1 MPHYVFH
8 WWQIWQTWWPDRS
21 ERALESAGWTWW
33 LRISRGE
40 SWRVPQCKSAVS
52 LQRNRNSCSNLEQ
65 LSCGYQTTPRY
76 LCGRRAQEQRCISNC
91 MCRSQQGMK
100 LLDKGDMLLRT
111 NSSWRGLCL
120 FKLVGARHAQEVVA
134 DNIPTHPYSP
144 YMSRLQI
151 DVYACAFWVG
161 CGWHLL
167 WDLTQVW
174 EGVLATSFQCASDT
188 LGKDN
193 LEALPDEDGEGD
205 DYDRDWDFDGDYPGS
220 EVFELKG
227 TEELAMDY
235 DVFGKFVKSAQM
247 EKAGV
252 PGAKNWGLT
261 SEDCL
266 YLAADGK
273 PTWWFW
279 DASGGECFYAQS
291 DSHIPPWK
299 GWWKEYSEDE
309 LEVVLEA
316 CKGIGREKDS
326 QARSWSSGGAWQ
338 RSAWIRGN
346 STNGHCCLTPCEEE
360 VKRVEQRGKKQSLT
374 FREVQ
379 EQQIATEIKA
389 CRLVTFSNYGPW

>member
-65 LSCGYQTTPRY
+65 LSWGYQTTPRY

-100 LLDKGDMLLRT
+100 LRDKGDMLLRT

-144 YMSRLQI
+144 YMSRWQI

-247 EKAGV
+247 EKGRCSWSKKLRAHV
-252 PGAKNWGLT
+252 RGLPLLG
-261 SEDCL
+261 SRWE
-266 YLAADGK
+266 ADM
-273 PTWWFW
+273 
-279 DASGGECFYAQS
+279 
-291 DSHIPPWK
+291 
-299 GWWKEYSEDE
+299 
-309 LEVVLEA
+309 VVL
-316 CKGIGREKDS
+316 RR
-326 QARSWSSGGAWQ
+326 ARRGMLL
-338 RSAWIRGN
+338 RSVWFPHPPMER
-346 STNGHCCLTPCEEE
+346 L
-360 VKRVEQRGKKQSLT
+360 VKRILRRRVGSCLGSMQGH
-374 FREVQ
+374 
-379 EQQIATEIKA
+379 
-389 CRLVTFSNYGPW
+389 W